1 MLLVVMV
8 DPGSPAADAGLL
20 IGDSMVSVDGTR
32 VTSGEDLK
40 VALDGIDVRTEI
52 ALTIVRCG
60 ETAEITITAGERQQG

>member
-32 VTSGEDLK
+32 VTSGEDLQ
-40 VALDGIDVRTEI
+40 VALDGIDVGTEI

-60 ETAEITITAGERQQG
+60 